1 MMPRPPLSLA
11 LAWMTPEGA
20 AAAATA
26 TSTSARNLLRNL
38 LALARMTP
46 RPPLSL
52 ALAWMASSKAER
64 SEA

>member
-1 MMPRPPLSLA
+1 MTPRPPLSLA
-11 LAWMTPEGA
+11 LAW
-20 AAAATA
+20 
-26 TSTSARNLLRNL
+26 
-38 LALARMTP
+38 MTP